1 MPCSMSTVSRSS
13 CTPLAVVCGSISLV
27 MERFCK
33 YEVVTSKVATLSVR
47 AVGTGTKW
55 AHGPGVKVRKSV
67 KNPDHFRRDEG

>member
-1 MPCSMSTVSRSS
+1 
-13 CTPLAVVCGSISLV
+13 

-47 AVGTGTKW
+47 AVGTGTKR

-67 KNPDHFRRDEG
+67 KNPDHFRRDEQSIDTKSGERSGDEGYEKLSKWVEG